1 MRSKGFVTDLRT
13 QWSRIRKQDLRAGEA
28 VTLLECQENVSA
40 LLQDKILVGHA
51 LENDSD
57 VLMLVLMLG
66 HQKKMIRDTAT
77 FKPYKR
83 VKVRA

>member
-28 VTLLECQENVSA
+28 VTLLECQENVTA
-40 LLQDKILVGHA
+40 LLKDKILVEHA

-57 VLMLVLMLG
+57 VLMLG
-66 HQKKMIRDTAT
+66 HPKKMIRDTAS
-77 FKPYKR
+77 FKPYMR
-83 VKVRA
+83 VRVRA